1 MLRTRSLLATA
12 SAFAISAF
20 GASSAYAAGTA
31 AGSNIVNTV
40 SVGYQVAGVAQTAI
54 NASNTFVVD
63 RKILLTVAG
72 AGSTTSVAP
81 GQTGVATTYTVTNTS
96 NATLDM
102 GLSVAQLSGGTAA
115 HGGTD
120 NFDVTGS
127 TIYADTN
134 SNGIYDAGTDV
145 AITYLDEVLADTTRT
160 VFVVSSVPIGRVT
173 GDVSGQVLTAQA
185 LEGLGAG
192 AQGAVVTQTS
202 GANTAGMD
210 TVFADTA
217 GATDAVKDGRF
228 SAGGDY
234 TVAAAALSVTKTS
247 TIISDPINGTTNPKM
262 IPGATV
268 AYCIQV
274 ANAAGSA
281 TANSVAISDP
291 LPSQTTYD
299 TAYGIFLNGTVT
311 GGVCNTDGT
320 AGGSQSAGTVSGTIA
335 SVAAGAT
342 KTLYFRV
349 TIN

>member
-1 MLRTRSLLATA
+1 MTRHILASA
-12 SAFAISAF
+12 SAFALAAL
-20 GASSAYAAGTA
+20 GASGAQAAGTA
-31 AGSNIVNTV
+31 AGSSIVNTV
-40 SVGYQVAGVAQTAI
+40 QLNYAVGGVAQTAI

-72 AGSTTSVAP
+72 AASTTSVAP
-81 GQTGVATTYTVTNTS
+81 GQTGVTTTYTVTNTS

-160 VFVVSSVPIGRVT
+160 VFIVSSVPASRIN

-192 AQGAVVTQTS
+192 VQGAVVTQTS

-217 GATDAVKDGRF
+217 GATDAAKDGRY
-228 SAGGDY
+228 SASGDY
-234 TVAAAALSVTKTS
+234 TVGAAQLTITKTS
-247 TIISDPINGTTNPKM
+247 RVISDPINGVTNPKF
-262 IPGATV
+262 IPGALIE
-268 AYCIQV
+268 YCIQV
-274 ANAAGSA
+274 ANAAGGASA
-281 TANSVAISDP
+281 TSVAVSDL
-291 LPSQTTYD
+291 LPSQTTYNS
-299 TAYGIFLNGTVT
+299 AFGIFLNGTVT
-311 GGVCNTDGT
+311 GSACNADGSS
-320 AGGSQSAGTVSGTIA
+320 GGAQSAGTVTGTLA
-335 SVAAGAT
+335 SVAAGT
-342 KTLYFRV
+342 TRTLYFRANV
-349 TIN
+349 N